1 MRDNNIKIKLVKVID
16 FLRTESSEE
25 EPKSTNEILE
35 YLRSVGAKC
44 DRKTLYQDMDFLAD
58 NGINIVKTRK
68 SKENAYYIP
77 NDTLSLAELKIL
89 VDAVQAANFI
99 TDSKTAEL
107 VNKLTALSGVSKRE
121 ILSDNIIYYNT
132 HKHTNE
138 DIFCNIEQIELAIK
152 KKRVVSFCYFDLDEK
167 SRRIYR
173 KDGQRYYADPIALV
187 YSEDNYYLVTYN
199 RKYDANTNYRVDRME
214 DIRIEDEHLCEQ
226 AQVRKGRAS
235 VYMKQVFRMYNGE
248 TTCVT
253 LEFGRSVLGAVYD
266 KFGEDQPV
274 KAIGD
279 DRLTT
284 TVTVQVSPP
293 FFSWVYQFGDKMRV
307 TAPEGLEKQFKETE
321 NE

>member
-16 FLRTESSEE
+16 YLRTESSEE
-25 EPKSTNEILE
+25 DPKSTNEILE

-44 DRKTLYQDMDFLAD
+44 DRKTLYQDMDFLAA
-58 NGINIVKTRK
+58 NGINIIKTRK

-77 NDTLSLAELKIL
+77 NDNLSLAELKIL

-99 TDSKTAEL
+99 TNSKTAEL
-107 VNKLTALSGVSKRE
+107 VSKLTALSGVSKRE

-138 DIFCNIEQIELAIK
+138 DIFCNIEQIEFAIK
-152 KKRVVSFCYFDLDEK
+152 KKREVSFCYFDLDEN
-167 SRRIYR
+167 SHRVYR

-214 DIRIEDEHLCEQ
+214 EIRIEDERLCEQ
-226 AQVRKGRAS
+226 AQIRKGRAS
-235 VYMKQVFRMYNGE
+235 IYMKQVFRMYNGE
-248 TTCVT
+248 TVCVT
-253 LEFGRSVLGAVYD
+253 LEFDRSVLGAVYD
-266 KFGEDQPV
+266 KFGEGQPV

-279 DRLTT
+279 DWLST

-293 FFSWVYQFGDKMRV
+293 FFGWVYQFGDKMRIV
-307 TAPEGLEKQFKETE
+307 APEEFEKQFKKDIIM
-321 NE
+321 